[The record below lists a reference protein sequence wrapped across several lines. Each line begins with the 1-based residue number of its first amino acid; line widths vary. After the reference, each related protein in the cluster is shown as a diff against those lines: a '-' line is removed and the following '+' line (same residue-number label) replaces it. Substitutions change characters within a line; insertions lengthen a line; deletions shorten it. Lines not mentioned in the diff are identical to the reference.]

1 MIKLFT
7 YDFLHKLR
15 WRLFQ
20 PLTLIP
26 RNKDSSISDL
36 FPWVIN
42 DDWETFFDLTPI
54 IKLFPACKPLHVEK
68 ILIIVFDNNGVQIS
82 SRRYEL
88 ASIQRTTLK
97 ISEFFETKIS
107 GYGTFA
113 VFHLERPEFIKEI
126 GSYIA
131 ERGYVSFSYR
141 ANKIRSYAHGN
152 MDSVA
157 QLYNGGIE
165 YLGNASISKRAY
177 HLQYLFGKSSG
188 AQIILVNT
196 YKKRLKY
203 RVKVLNSNT
212 RNEISA
218 ETISIP
224 AGGIAM
230 YSVPDDLTVSV
241 YLVIE
246 SRAIM
251 ARPVVVDYQTQ
262 GINIFHG

>member
-7 YDFLHKLR
+7 CNFLYKLR
-15 WRLFQ
+15 WRLLQ

-36 FPWVIN
+36 FPWIIN
-42 DDWETFFDLTPI
+42 DEWETFFDLTPV
-54 IKLFPACKPLHVEK
+54 IKLFPACKSMHVEK
-68 ILIIVFDNNGVQIS
+68 ILIIVFDNNGVQIT
-82 SRRYEL
+82 SRNYEL

-97 ISEFFETKIS
+97 ISEFFETRIS

-126 GSYIA
+126 GSYLA

-152 MDSVA
+152 MDAVS
-157 QLYNGGIE
+157 QLQNGGIQ
-165 YLGNASISKRAY
+165 YLGNASIWRRAY
-177 HLQYLFGKSSG
+177 HLQYLFSKSSRN
-188 AQIILVNT
+188 QIILVNT
-196 YKKRLKY
+196 YKKQLKY
-203 RVKVLNSNT
+203 RMKLLNSST
-212 RNEISA
+212 RGEITV

-230 YSVPDDLTVSV
+230 YSIPEDIPASV

>member
-1 MIKLFT
+1 MINFFT
-7 YDFLHKLR
+7 CEFLHKLR
-15 WRLFQ
+15 WRIFQ

-26 RNKDSSISDL
+26 KNKDSSISDL

-42 DDWETFFDLTPI
+42 EDWETFFDLAPI
-54 IKLFPACKPLHVEK
+54 IKLFPACKSMYVEK
-68 ILIIVFDNNGVQIS
+68 ILIIVFDKNGLQITS
-82 SRRYEL
+82 KSYEL
-88 ASIQRTTLK
+88 ASIQRTTIK
-97 ISEFFETKIS
+97 ISEFFETRIRD
-107 GYGTFA
+107 YGTFA

-126 GSYIA
+126 GSYIT
-131 ERGYVSFSYR
+131 ERGYVSFLYKS
-141 ANKIRSYAHGN
+141 NKIRTYVHGN

-157 QLYNGGIE
+157 QLQNGGIQ
-165 YLGNASISKRAY
+165 YLGNASIWRRAY
-177 HLQYLFGKSSG
+177 HLQYLFEKSSR

-203 RVKVLNSNT
+203 CMKLLNSNT
-212 RNEISA
+212 WSEISV

-224 AGGIAM
+224 SGGIVM
-230 YSVPDDLTVSV
+230 YSIPQDLTITV

-246 SRAIM
+246 SQAIM